1 MLDLP
6 AAVTESCDGLRA
18 ENLSAA
24 ASSRSAESCLA
35 AESSA
40 HVLDVGWLSLKESP
54 PSGRAWSARS
64 GGTVLRNQT
73 VLWPR
78 LIMCCC
84 CCCVDSANDRLSGSK
99 KKEKIAPVLLL
110 SSSQHALK
118 SKKEGANHASLAL
131 SLASRMKT
139 QLRGIVTCESW
150 QKGLHLTDRLHLLDC
165 RLHSVKLLTR
175 RAAPTRKHL
184 PALYVHTRGYAR
196 GTAAASP
203 PPGRATAARARQ
215 AHGTTTRRCMRGRG
229 IITTCHG
236 GSRQRPPHM
245 FPRPQRLSRSQP
257 SLSQRSTAP
266 RCERTALPLS
276 SGCIVLLESYRR
288 SGCR

>member
-1 MLDLP
+1 MP

-24 ASSRSAESCLA
+24 ASSRSAESWLA

-64 GGTVLRNQT
+64 WRYRARDQT

-78 LIMCCC
+78 LIVCSAAAAA
-84 CCCVDSANDRLSGSK
+84 VDSTHDRLSGSK

-165 RLHSVKLLTR
+165 RLRSVKLLTR

-203 PPGRATAARARQ
+203 PPGRATAALD
-215 AHGTTTRRCMRGRG
+215 G
-229 IITTCHG
+229 
-236 GSRQRPPHM
+236 
-245 FPRPQRLSRSQP
+245 
-257 SLSQRSTAP
+257 
-266 RCERTALPLS
+266 
-276 SGCIVLLESYRR
+276 
-288 SGCR
+288 